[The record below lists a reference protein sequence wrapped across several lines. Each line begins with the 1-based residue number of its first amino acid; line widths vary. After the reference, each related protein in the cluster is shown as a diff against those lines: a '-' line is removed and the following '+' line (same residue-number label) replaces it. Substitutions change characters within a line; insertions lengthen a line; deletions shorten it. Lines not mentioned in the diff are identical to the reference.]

1 MVLKML
7 IKIINDENLE
17 MHIEK
22 LKNHFHVG
30 TASKAVAHAAAE
42 FLDSNE
48 TIYKQS
54 QKIQQLQ
61 NKLDGILSVF
71 AKKHEIENDISRF
84 LAQEK
89 EI

>member
-22 LKNHFHVG
+22 LKNHFNVG
-30 TASKAVAHAAAE
+30 TASKAVSYAASE
-42 FLDSNE
+42 FLDSQD
-48 TIYKQS
+48 TIFKQS

-71 AKKHEIENDISRF
+71 AKKYEIENDISRF